1 MYYRALIRRHPHVT
15 AMVTFV
21 LAFLIWGWLLP
32 WVWHQPRDWAT
43 AISMAVVL
51 AISMAV
57 VLALVSYFN
66 RLRAG
71 RVKALIMGV
80 LSLGALVLYASSVYA
95 DGIPQ
100 DTTERFYFAVVV
112 AIPVF
117 GVVLA
122 LWMLRKSRVAA

>member
-51 AISMAV
+51 GVI
-57 VLALVSYFN
+57 SYFN
-66 RLRAG
+66 RLRAA

>member
-1 MYYRALIRRHPHVT
+1 MVYRASIRRHPHLT

-43 AISMAVVL
+43 

>member
-1 MYYRALIRRHPHVT
+1 MHYRALIRRHPHVT
-15 AMVTFV
+15 AMITFV

-51 AISMAV
+51 G
-57 VLALVSYFN
+57 LVSYFN

-100 DTTERFYFAVVV
+100 DTTERFYFAAVV

>member
-43 AISMAVVL
+43 

>member
-1 MYYRALIRRHPHVT
+1 MI
-15 AMVTFV
+15 TFV

-43 AISMAVVL
+43 VISMAVVL
-51 AISMAV
+51 G
-57 VLALVSYFN
+57 LVSYFN

-80 LSLGALVLYASSVYA
+80 LSLGALVLYASSVYT

-100 DTTERFYFAVVV
+100 DTTERFYFAAVV
-112 AIPVF
+112 AIPAF

>member
-1 MYYRALIRRHPHVT
+1 MYYRALMRRRPHVT

-51 AISMAV
+51 G
-57 VLALVSYFN
+57 LVSYFN

-71 RVKALIMGV
+71 RAKALIMGL

-100 DTTERFYFAVVV
+100 DTTERFYFAAVV

>member
-1 MYYRALIRRHPHVT
+1 MRRRPHVT

-51 AISMAV
+51 G
-57 VLALVSYFN
+57 LVSYFN

-71 RVKALIMGV
+71 RAKALIMGL

-100 DTTERFYFAVVV
+100 DTTERFYFAAVV

>member
-1 MYYRALIRRHPHVT
+1 MVDRALIRRHPHIT

-21 LAFLIWGWLLP
+21 LAFFIWGWLMP
-32 WVWHQPRDWAT
+32 WAWHQPRDWAT
-43 AISMAVVL
+43 VISMAVVL
-51 AISMAV
+51 G
-57 VLALVSYFN
+57 LVSYFN

-100 DTTERFYFAVVV
+100 DTTERFYFAAVV

>member
-51 AISMAV
+51 G
-57 VLALVSYFN
+57 LVSYFN

-100 DTTERFYFAVVV
+100 DTTERFYFAAVV

>member
-1 MYYRALIRRHPHVT
+1 MHYRALIRRHPHVT
-15 AMVTFV
+15 AMITFV

-43 AISMAVVL
+43 VISMAVVL
-51 AISMAV
+51 G
-57 VLALVSYFN
+57 LVSYFN

-100 DTTERFYFAVVV
+100 DTTERFYFAAVI

>member
-51 AISMAV
+51 GLI
-57 VLALVSYFN
+57 SYFN

>member
-1 MYYRALIRRHPHVT
+1 MVDRALIRRHPHIT

-21 LAFLIWGWLLP
+21 LAFFIWGWLMP
-32 WVWHQPRDWAT
+32 WAWHQPRDWAT
-43 AISMAVVL
+43 AISMSVVL
-51 AISMAV
+51 G
-57 VLALVSYFN
+57 LVSYFN

-80 LSLGALVLYASSVYA
+80 LSLGALVLYASSVYV

-100 DTTERFYFAVVV
+100 DTTERFYFAAVV

>member
-51 AISMAV
+51 G
-57 VLALVSYFN
+57 LVSYFN

>member
-1 MYYRALIRRHPHVT
+1 
-15 AMVTFV
+15 
-21 LAFLIWGWLLP
+21 
-32 WVWHQPRDWAT
+32 
-43 AISMAVVL
+43 
-51 AISMAV
+51 
-57 VLALVSYFN
+57 
-66 RLRAG
+66 
-71 RVKALIMGV
+71 MGV